1 MTSADIRRSAREA
14 LEGNWIKGALLT
26 LVYGIMTC
34 LIAIVLSFIPMIGP
48 ILNAVISLPLAFGF
62 LCSLIRLRRG
72 EDVSYLSF
80 FNDGFNSFKEV
91 WFVQLRTI
99 LKLLPFLIGIIICY
113 IAMAISIPL
122 TIAEPGLG
130 ATISILSS
138 IALLVISIAM
148 IPKSMLYS
156 LNQYM
161 LFDNPNKTALEIVEG
176 SEQLMRGNRLKLFGL
191 QLSFIGWAILSVLT
205 FGIGYF
211 FLLPYMQFAII
222 IFYENLAGK
231 EDLSFGSDE
240 EVTSDDYEVVEK
252 ENNSEDITSDEETI
266 ISEQNLKDEE

>member
-1 MTSADIRRSAREA
+1 
-14 LEGNWIKGALLT
+14 
-26 LVYGIMTC
+26 
-34 LIAIVLSFIPMIGP
+34 
-48 ILNAVISLPLAFGF
+48 
-62 LCSLIRLRRG
+62 
-72 EDVSYLSF
+72 
-80 FNDGFNSFKEV
+80 
-91 WFVQLRTI
+91 
-99 LKLLPFLIGIIICY
+99 
-113 IAMAISIPL
+113 MAISIPL

-130 ATISILSS
+130 ATISILSG

-191 QLSFIGWAILSVLT
+191 QLSFIGWALLSVLT

-266 ISEQNLKDEE
+266 ISEQDIKDEE